1 MGQEPL
7 MRVVID
13 TNVMVSALLF
23 TGLTSRL
30 VLLWQRGGV
39 TLLLSREILEEY
51 LRVLAYPKF
60 QLAKNEIKGLIE
72 GEVLPFAE
80 IVHTTARLRA
90 VKNDPSDDKFL
101 ECAVSARAKVL
112 LSGDK
117 HLLALKTYRKVEI
130 LGPSQFMSRFPNLI

>member
-1 MGQEPL
+1 

-23 TGLTSRL
+23 EGVTSQL
-30 VLLWQRGGV
+30 VLLWQKGAV
-39 TLLLSREILEEY
+39 TLLLSGEILQEY

-60 QLAKNEIKGLIE
+60 QLAENEIRGLIE

-80 IVHTTARLRA
+80 IVHPTGRLRI

-101 ECAVSARAKVL
+101 ECAVSGRAMVL

-117 HLLALKTYRKVEI
+117 NVLALKRFRKVEI
-130 LGPSQFMSRFPNLI
+130 LSPTQFLSKFPSLK